1 MNMRNG
7 VFLKYVADFRDAG
20 LKVSND
26 PMVGDACIDG
36 DVSVRMSRGTSGG
49 DFQIVLHNLP
59 EKLAKC
65 ISDTL
70 ATPVD
75 DADAGAGAAAGNAA
89 GKVAGKVAKPPS
101 HVLINLGYFDTE
113 AGTVMEGICESVVC
127 KVAGDELLTTISGRE
142 MATYACQ
149 VCAFNDSLPDGT
161 ALTYAKAI
169 EAVLKNDALPKGCVK
184 DTVVVT
190 GNLAGDLAK
199 PSFQAKKVMGILGE
213 IAKRA
218 QAELMVVDGQVV
230 LGAPILY
237 GQDKPAVLDPGINLA
252 SFNPFVK
259 TLPGDDALNL
269 PTPVDPHAMKG
280 FSFVVLGDPKM
291 RPGHRVSVNNVVDYP
306 PTGDYRIRQ
315 VQHLYDSAKGYTC
328 KGVALLAPADGKL
341 ADAIDAKAESNA
353 FSIAGQ
359 LRDYVRSKSDDNPV
373 VEVCEIK
380 DASQVALATLYY
392 GQPSEGDVTQP
403 SISVKIEH
411 VDKQVY
417 KDKPFASPF
426 AWRKCGLVT
435 PAYAGMRSVVVH
447 NRALASDGIVSGHLW
462 SKAADCA
469 PPAAKTGDWWL
480 CLPTDFD
487 ATQPPTDST
496 SAANDLT
503 ANDGRRVIELKGL
516 KLTVGAAGMSK
527 IGDRPAPG
535 DAEVCTIAHASG
547 TVVTIKDGEIDVD
560 TGKGPKLTLSASGIT
575 MTDGT
580 LNVKLA
586 NGQLAIG

>member
-49 DFQIVLHNLP
+49 DFKIVLHDLP
-59 EKLAKC
+59 EKLANL
-65 ISDTL
+65 IN
-70 ATPVD
+70 
-75 DADAGAGAAAGNAA
+75 DAIVNASKVKGA
-89 GKVAGKVAKPPS
+89 VP
-101 HVLINLGYFDTE
+101 HVLIDLGYFDVG
-113 AGTVMEGICESVVC
+113 ASLQRVMDGICESVVC
-127 KVAGDELLTTISGRE
+127 SVAGDQLLTTISGRE
-142 MATYACQ
+142 RATYACQ
-149 VCAFNDSLPDGT
+149 VCSFKDSLPDGP
-161 ALTYAKAI
+161 ASSYAQVMGSVLQKA
-169 EAVLKNDALPKGCVK
+169 ALPAGCVS
-184 DTVVVT
+184 TTPLVT
-190 GNLAGDLAK
+190 GTLAGDLAK

-213 IAKRA
+213 IAQRA
-218 QAELMVVDGQVV
+218 QAELLVVDGQVV
-230 LGAPILY
+230 LGAPIRY
-237 GQDKPAVLDPGINLA
+237 DQVTPAVLDPEVNLA
-252 SFNPFVK
+252 RFSPLA
-259 TLPGDDALNL
+259 TELPADDDLNL
-269 PTPVDPHAMKG
+269 PAAVSASTMKG
-280 FSFVVLGDPKM
+280 FSFVALGDPTM
-291 RPGHRVSVNNVVDYP
+291 RPGQQVSVNNVKGYSP
-306 PTGDYRIRQ
+306 AGEYRIRQ
-315 VQHLYDSAKGYTC
+315 VEHLYDSATGYTC
-328 KGVALLAPADGKL
+328 KGVALQAPADGKL
-341 ADAIDAKAESNA
+341 ANKIDAKAESSA
-353 FSIAGQ
+353 FSIATQ
-359 LRDYVRSKSDDNPV
+359 LRGYVQSQTGANPV

-380 DASQVALATLYY
+380 GASQVAAADLYY
-392 GQPSEGDVTQP
+392 GQPAEGDVTQP
-403 SISVKIEH
+403 SINAKVEH
-411 VDKQVY
+411 VDQQVY
-417 KDKPFASPF
+417 ADKPFASPF

-435 PAYAGMRSVVVH
+435 PAYAGMRSIVVH